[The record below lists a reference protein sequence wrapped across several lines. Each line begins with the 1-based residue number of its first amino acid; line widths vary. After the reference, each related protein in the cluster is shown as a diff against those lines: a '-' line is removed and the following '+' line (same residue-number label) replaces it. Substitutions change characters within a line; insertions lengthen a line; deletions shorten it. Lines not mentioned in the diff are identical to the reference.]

1 MNWPIS
7 IIYRAAFSEEHTGK
21 TSQGRWLES
30 RYSSEALSLAV
41 SKTLADCFPQLLLE
55 ETSEGGQ
62 WTAVD
67 RRLHATICKLRV
79 ALFGGSQHAPVQ
91 TLTK

>member
-1 MNWPIS
+1 MP
-7 IIYRAAFSEEHTGK
+7 
-21 TSQGRWLES
+21 
-30 RYSSEALSLAV
+30 LAV
-41 SKTLADCFPQLLLE
+41 SKTLVLADCFPQLLLE